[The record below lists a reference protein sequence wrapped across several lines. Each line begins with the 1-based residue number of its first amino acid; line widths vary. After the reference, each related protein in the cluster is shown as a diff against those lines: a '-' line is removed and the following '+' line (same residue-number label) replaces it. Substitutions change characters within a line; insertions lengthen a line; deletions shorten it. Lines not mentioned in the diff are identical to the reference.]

1 MGKGMIARR
10 SALYLLVSA
19 AMLAAGTLALAQ
31 RAMVFDNAA
40 DTRAAMQR
48 ALAEAKAA
56 ERRGEALEAKARAT
70 SEAVKK
76 TATQAAALAARVQ
89 QAEAGIA
96 AAEAR
101 LTLIEGE
108 RVKLNR
114 RLAER
119 REPLVRLTGAL
130 QKMARRPLAL
140 SALKPG
146 SLRETVYLRAMLE
159 STVPHVRKR
168 TAALRAEIRRSKAL
182 EAEANQAL
190 AALRGTEGTLE
201 DRRKQLAALE
211 TRQRLQAR
219 QANSAADRESERALA
234 LAEQARDLNDLV
246 DELGEAGS
254 LRKQLAALPGPV
266 MRPARPGASTVAL
279 ASPSASPS
287 ARASAVRFQL
297 PVTGRTIAGFGDSRD
312 TGIRSS
318 GLSLVPRDGAQVIAP
333 AEGRVAFAGP
343 YRGYGRIVIIEHDDN
358 WTSLITGLARAD
370 VKVGD
375 RLVGGSPLGIAGVG
389 NPVVTLELRRAG
401 TPVNPLEYLQ

>member
-1 MGKGMIARR
+1 MGKSMIAPR
-10 SALYLLVSA
+10 SALCLLVPA
-19 AMLAAGTLALAQ
+19 AMLAAGTFALAQ

-76 TATQAAALAARVQ
+76 TATQAAALAARIQ

-190 AALRGTEGTLE
+190 AALRGTENTLE

-246 DELGEAGS
+246 GELGEAGS
-254 LRKQLAALPGPV
+254 LRKELAALPGPV
-266 MRPARPGASTVAL
+266 MRPARPGDSTVAF
-279 ASPSASPS
+279 AGPSASPS

-318 GLSLVPRDGAQVIAP
+318 GLSLVPRDGAQIIAP

-389 NPVVTLELRRAG
+389 NPVVTLELRRNG